1 MRELGGFAGRPYVV
15 ERVQWWGTC
24 CMPHVI
30 DSPQGAGGA
39 RYRVRFDGS
48 LVLYVVDVFAVD
60 TSWIYDGPARARRA
74 VRDVYREGDRPLY
87 FTAPEN

>member
-1 MRELGGFAGRPYVV
+1 MRELGAFAGRPYVV

-30 DSPQGAGGA
+30 DSPKGAGGA

-48 LVLYVVDVFAVD
+48 PVPYVVDVFATD
-60 TSWIYDGPARARRA
+60 TSWINDGQPARGWA
-74 VRDVYREGDRPLY
+74 VRDVYRESDRPLY